1 MTEIQKHPNTMQVS
15 PFQEEIAVENFYA
28 GANRG
33 EVLHRMTAALE
44 EGVALMVLSGEEGSG
59 KTMLCRM
66 LESQTSG
73 AYITVLFSRT
83 VESFED
89 VVKIVAKR
97 MGVGLEGGNDGKSVD
112 GLLDR
117 ITSRLMQESSTLLII
132 FDEAE
137 NIYLATL
144 ERIRKM
150 LDRLTHA
157 GARISI
163 VFAGRRTF
171 LENCDQLSICDFKNT
186 ADLHF
191 VLAPLTEQETGDY
204 LRDCALRLEN
214 PDRKKVF
221 NDEITRNIFSLAKGN
236 FRVTNL
242 LAEESLR
249 THGDD
254 TSFMVLLESV
264 KEEVKA
270 EEDDGQQE
278 MPHLIKRYAHY
289 FPWIGGVGCIAL
301 LLFFLVKPDSGDRNS
316 AVEQAAVQKESAVE
330 EKATEVGKPPEEETA
345 ETTVTDPPPAAS
357 PEPLPAGSE
366 TVQELLSDGSAAAE
380 KITVSEPEKPVD
392 KGPTVIETV
401 AQTSG
406 SGVQPLPPPVKA
418 RIQPPPPVK
427 IPVLRQD
434 QPLKRKPQSDTA
446 KGGKGPVRMQPRTEA
461 KAAIAAN
468 TQLTVD
474 QLLQKRLAAGAALV
488 KRGMES
494 AYTMQLM
501 VLTDKNAEDNLKK
514 MLAQPQYRKEAGN
527 FFIYKR
533 TGRSDIIFV
542 FYGEYPDL
550 AAARLAQD
558 NLPVFLRVHQPYAIS
573 VKGALA
579 KVKK

>member
-28 GANRG
+28 GANRD

-66 LESQTSG
+66 LESQTTG

-97 MGVGLEGGNDGKSVD
+97 MGVGLEGGNDGKSID

-186 ADLHF
+186 AELHF
-191 VLAPLTEQETGDY
+191 VLAPLTELETGDY

-214 PDRKKVF
+214 PDRRKIF

-264 KEEVKA
+264 TEEVEA
-270 EEDDGQQE
+270 EEDDDQQE
-278 MPHLIKRYAHY
+278 MPHLIKRYGHY

-316 AVEQAAVQKESAVE
+316 AVEQAVVQKESVVE
-330 EKATEVGKPPEEETA
+330 EKATEVGKPLEEETA

-357 PEPLPAGSE
+357 A
-366 TVQELLSDGSAAAE
+366 TAE
-380 KITVSEPEKPVD
+380 KITVSEAEKPVD
-392 KGPTVIETV
+392 KGPTVVETV

-418 RIQPPPPVK
+418 RIRPPPPVK

-461 KAAIAAN
+461 KVAIASS

-474 QLLQKRLAAGAALV
+474 QLLQKRLAAGAALA

-542 FYGEYPDL
+542 FYGEYPNV

>member
-1 MTEIQKHPNTMQVS
+1 MTEIQQHPNNMLVS
-15 PFQEEIAVENFYA
+15 PFQEEIAVENFYV
-28 GANRG
+28 GADRG
-33 EVLHRMTAALE
+33 EVLQRITAALE
-44 EGVALMVLSGEEGSG
+44 EDVALMVLSGEEGSG
-59 KTMLCRM
+59 KSMLCRM

-89 VVKIVAKR
+89 VVKIVARR
-97 MGVGLEGGNDGKSVD
+97 MGLELEGGDDGKSVD

-117 ITSRLMQESSTLLII
+117 ITSRLMQESRPLLII

-150 LDRLTHA
+150 LDRLTQA

-163 VFAGRRTF
+163 VFAGRKTF
-171 LENCDQLSICDFKNT
+171 LENCDQLSICDFKN
-186 ADLHF
+186 AAELHF

-214 PDRKKVF
+214 LDRKKIF

-264 KEEVKA
+264 KEEVEA
-270 EEDDGQQE
+270 EEEGGQQD

-289 FPWIGGVGCIAL
+289 FPWIGGVGCILL
-301 LLFFLVKPDSGDRNS
+301 LLFFLVKPESGDRS
-316 AVEQAAVQKESAVE
+316 SVVELAAVQQESVE
-330 EKATEVGKPPEEETA
+330 GEKTTEVGKPPEEKTA
-345 ETTVTDPPPAAS
+345 EETMDDPPPAS
-357 PEPLPAGSE
+357 PEPLPAGSDK
-366 TVQELLSDGSAAAE
+366 VQELLSDGSAAPE
-380 KITVSEPEKPVD
+380 KISDSEAEKPVE
-392 KGPTVIETV
+392 KEPPAIEV
-401 AQTSG
+401 ADQTPG

-418 RIQPPPPVK
+418 RIQPPPPVQ

-434 QPLKRKPQSDTA
+434 HPLKRKPESDTA
-446 KGGKGPVRMQPRTEA
+446 EGGRGPVRVLPRTKVKE
-461 KAAIAAN
+461 AIAAN
-468 TQLTVD
+468 AQMTVE
-474 QLLQKRLAAGAALV
+474 QLLQKRLAAGTALV

-501 VLTDKNAEDNLKK
+501 VLTDKNAEENLKK

-527 FFIYKR
+527 FFIYKK
-533 TGRSDIIFV
+533 TGRSGIIFV
-542 FYGEYPDL
+542 FYGEYPDV

-558 NLPVFLRVHQPYAIS
+558 NLPAFLRVHQPYAIS

-579 KVKK
+579 KVGK